1 MPETNKGVVP
11 RLRFPEF
18 RDAGPWEV
26 KRLGKLFKERTE
38 RGGEDLELLSVT
50 ISDGVVRASE
60 LERKNNASAD
70 LSNYKRVQP
79 GDIVYNSMRMWQ
91 GASGVSH
98 WHGLVSPAYTVVT
111 PVDNQ
116 NPVFWSYHFKLSHSV
131 DKFARFSQG
140 LTSDTWNLKY
150 PAFSAIKMAFPP
162 DPAEQQKIADCLSSL
177 DEVIELE
184 AKRLDALKA
193 HKKGLLQQL
202 FPREGETT
210 PRLRFPEFRDAGPWE
225 VKRLGDKR
233 IAKFVR
239 ERVSPERIPLGHY
252 VSTVNL
258 LPDFAGLSPAP
269 EPPPPNSAV
278 AYRKGDILMSNIRP
292 YLKKIWIADRSGGA
306 SNDVL
311 VVRPGENTVG
321 GFLGQILMSD
331 RFVAHVMDGA
341 KGVKMPRG
349 DLKQIQDFEVP
360 LPQKAEQQK
369 IADCLSSLDELIELQ
384 AQKLDALKAHKK
396 GLLQQLFPQE
406 VA

>member
-210 PRLRFPEFRDAGPWE
+210 PRLRFPEFRDAGEWE
-225 VKRLGDKR
+225 VRPLGT
-233 IAKFVR
+233 FVR
-239 ERVSPERIPLGHY
+239 HTAGNPNLIKGRLHPE
-252 VSTVNL
+252 
-258 LPDFAGLSPAP
+258 PAP
-269 EPPPPNSAV
+269 RRFPGFSASGQDVWLDDFEHSGHAVVVSAV
-278 AYRKGDILMSNIRP
+278 
-292 YLKKIWIADRSGGA
+292 GA
-306 SNDVL
+306 
-311 VVRPGENTVG
+311 RCGRC
-321 GFLGQILMSD
+321 FM
-331 RFVAHVMDGA
+331 A
-341 KGVKMPRG
+341 KGKWSAIANTHILFPKERRIDVRFLYAIVTRNGFWITSGSGQPFVKVRES
-349 DLKQIQDFEVP
+349 LSQRLP
-360 LPQKAEQQK
+360 LPSLEEQQK
-369 IADCLSSLDELIELQ
+369 IADCLSSLDELIEVE
-384 AQKLDALKAHKK
+384 AKRLDALKAHKK
-396 GLLQQLFPQE
+396 GLMQQLFPQE
-406 VA
+406 VE